1 MESLHILENAL
12 HKPAAVRK
20 REYKWKKVRQNY
32 ILYLFL
38 LPAVVYILIFH
49 YIPIYGIQIAF
60 KDFEATQGIL
70 GSPWVGWIHFRRFFE
85 SYQCFDLIRNTLVLS
100 VYSLIA
106 GFPMP
111 IILALILN
119 YSTMNRLKKFTQT
132 VTYAPHFISTVVMV
146 GMILVVFSPTG
157 MVNQF
162 IKLAGGSSKE
172 FIGNPAVFRHLYVW
186 SSVWKNTGWSCI
198 IYIAT
203 LAGVNPELHEA
214 AIVDGANK
222 INRIWHIDIPSIL
235 PTTIILLIL
244 QLGSLM
250 SIGFEKAYLMQNS
263 VNLSVSEIIST
274 YVYKMGIQGAQY
286 SYSTAIGLLNNVINF
301 LLLITVNKIAS
312 KVSDSSLW

>member
-1 MESLHILENAL
+1 M
-12 HKPAAVRK
+12 
-20 REYKWKKVRQNY
+20 
-32 ILYLFL
+32 
-38 LPAVVYILIFH
+38 
-49 YIPIYGIQIAF
+49 
-60 KDFEATQGIL
+60 
-70 GSPWVGWIHFRRFFE
+70 
-85 SYQCFDLIRNTLVLS
+85 
-100 VYSLIA
+100 
-106 GFPMP
+106 
-111 IILALILN
+111 
-119 YSTMNRLKKFTQT
+119 
-132 VTYAPHFISTVVMV
+132 
-146 GMILVVFSPTG
+146 
-157 MVNQF
+157 
-162 IKLAGGSSKE
+162 
-172 FIGNPAVFRHLYVW
+172 
-186 SSVWKNTGWSCI
+186 WKNTGWSCI